1 MRKRNKVLFGIA
13 GCLFLTACAKEVDGT
28 EKINDIL
35 KQQPYVDV
43 QLGEVIP
50 MLLPIR
56 RRMYLCE
63 VHTIIR
69 YHGQYTTETSA
80 FILAHEHDLQPVVIL
95 LHNEVV
101 GKCDDLLVVSI
112 LFHHITSVYV

>member
-43 QLGEVIP
+43 QRG
-50 MLLPIR
+50 R
-56 RRMYLCE
+56 N
-63 VHTIIR
+63 IIKVR
-69 YHGQYTTETSA
+69 
-80 FILAHEHDLQPVVIL
+80 
-95 LHNEVV
+95 
-101 GKCDDLLVVSI
+101 
-112 LFHHITSVYV
+112 